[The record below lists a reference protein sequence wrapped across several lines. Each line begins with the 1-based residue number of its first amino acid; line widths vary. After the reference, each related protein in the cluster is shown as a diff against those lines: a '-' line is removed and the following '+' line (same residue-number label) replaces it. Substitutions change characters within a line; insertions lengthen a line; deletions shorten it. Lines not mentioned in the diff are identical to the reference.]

1 MTPNTKNRIREHKAT
16 DINWNHRK
24 IKVEVE
30 YKDKLAAS
38 VEASKPQYKNSVE
51 RQKEDYNIVTMIT
64 ETLDEL
70 NDENKMNNSFDLVVE

>member
-1 MTPNTKNRIREHKAT
+1 MTPNTKSRIREHKAT
-16 DINWNHRK
+16 DINWNQRK

-30 YKDKLAAS
+30 YKDKLATS

-70 NDENKMNNSFDLVVE
+70 NDEKKVNNSFDLAVE